1 MKNPDYRSRRDW
13 LKTMGAAAAVAAFG
27 GCAAPGGVGKLRYAR
42 PYSREPFVAP
52 RISEDRVIRAITGL
66 RPFRPSG
73 FVVKREKF
81 DDKTVVH
88 NYGHGGGGITLS
100 WGSSA
105 LAVRETAGMEHRVA
119 AVIGSGVMGLTT
131 ARLLQDAG
139 WTVTIY
145 SRDAARHTT
154 SNVAAGQWAPTSVF
168 DEDKL
173 TPAFESQFKQA
184 AKIAHHAYTNLGG
197 PDYGIR
203 WIENYY
209 LGVDPIEESY
219 YLRELPEL
227 FASIADLPPGE
238 HPFPVPYVKRTVTM
252 LIEPAI
258 FLRQLNEDFL
268 QARGHV
274 EIRNF
279 RDRSEVLSLH
289 EPVIFNCTGLGAA
302 ALFGDDELIPIKG
315 QLLFLPP
322 DSDVD
327 YLTVGGGQGVLYM
340 FSRSDALVLGGTF
353 KRGDES
359 RHPEPAETARII
371 NEHQKIFNNF
381 G

>member
-1 MKNPDYRSRRDW
+1 MFGDW
-13 LKTMGAAAAVAAFG
+13 IPK
-27 GCAAPGGVGKLRYAR
+27 
-42 PYSREPFVAP
+42 
-52 RISEDRVIRAITGL
+52 
-66 RPFRPSG
+66 
-73 FVVKREKF
+73 
-81 DDKTVVH
+81 
-88 NYGHGGGGITLS
+88 
-100 WGSSA
+100 
-105 LAVRETAGMEHRVA
+105 
-119 AVIGSGVMGLTT
+119 
-131 ARLLQDAG
+131 
-139 WTVTIY
+139 
-145 SRDAARHTT
+145 
-154 SNVAAGQWAPTSVF
+154 
-168 DEDKL
+168 
-173 TPAFESQFKQA
+173 
-184 AKIAHHAYTNLGG
+184 
-197 PDYGIR
+197 
-203 WIENYY
+203 
-209 LGVDPIEESY
+209 
-219 YLRELPEL
+219 
-227 FASIADLPPGE
+227 IADLPPGE

-268 QARGHV
+268 QARGQI